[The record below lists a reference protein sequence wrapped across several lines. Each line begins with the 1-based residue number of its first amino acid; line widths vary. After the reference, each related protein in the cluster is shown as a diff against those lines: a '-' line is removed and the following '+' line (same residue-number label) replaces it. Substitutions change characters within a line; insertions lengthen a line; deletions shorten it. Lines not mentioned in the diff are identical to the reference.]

1 MGIYVILFPIFLK
14 LYLARSFA
22 IKMVDIGVTCM
33 IFE

>member
-14 LYLARSFA
+14 LYFARSFA
-22 IKMVDIGVTCM
+22 IKMVDTGVTCM